1 MNIIRGMREKRLI
14 RVIVQ
19 ILLVYLLSTITVIYV
34 HDTFLHQAFLGHN
47 MWFIGKLVE
56 ISIQLIVAGPFI
68 FLYILKYKRD
78 MDKIRVYQTELDNK
92 DVQFR
97 SIMESL
103 PDAVMIYSREEVLF
117 VNDAC
122 VQMMGV
128 SDKQSLLGTNPYLL
142 HHKNFSG
149 NNNFTSDQLLFTP
162 SNGRVQYPFIRPDG
176 SLIDVEYVN
185 IIVTFNGEKTTL
197 IVSRDVT
204 ERNKTNKE
212 LATTSSILNNI
223 VTSLEA
229 SIYSVDAVEEK
240 FIFSSDAYIR
250 DFGITKNGDISL
262 DGWRESIVP
271 EDLAKVEQ
279 FYVMLMGGHPA
290 VGEFRH
296 LKPDGS
302 IKVYQC
308 KAVPVKDAEGKL
320 IRIDGV
326 NTEVTEIISAQKR
339 IEYLAYHD
347 DLTGLANRRLY
358 RNNLK
363 EAARKAEHD
372 DNKFAVV
379 FLDLD
384 KFKNIN
390 DSLGHY
396 AGDAFLKEVAERL
409 SSYINEETDTVARI
423 GGDEF
428 TLIYHYSDNQELIDK
443 ITEIQNRL
451 HLPFIFDGYEFMIT
465 TSMGISVFPDD
476 GTNQDILM
484 NFADNAMFQAKES
497 RNGFYFHN
505 RDALDNNLERI
516 HIQNE
521 LPKAIMKQEFSIVY
535 QPKHH
540 LSDHRLIGAE
550 ALIRWKHPELGQVPP
565 DKFIPIAEE
574 VGLIHSIGEWVL
586 FQVCEQI
593 HIWESRGFRLPISV
607 NLSVHQF
614 RDKKIVE
621 TVESIIERSGIDP
634 SLLELE
640 ITESM
645 AMDIQKAL
653 PILLAL
659 SKIGVLISIDDF
671 GTGYCSL
678 NYLKNLPVHQLK
690 IDKSFVDDIMLDSW
704 DSAIISTVVTLAHNL
719 NMKVIA
725 EGVETA
731 EQAEKLHAMKCDEA
745 QGYYFHK
752 PLLLEDFNNLLSS
765 TRVSL

>member
-1 MNIIRGMREKRLI
+1 MNIIREIREKRLI

-19 ILLVYLLSTITVIYV
+19 ILLVYLLSTLTVIYL
-34 HDTFLHQAFLGHN
+34 HDTFLHQAFHGHN

-56 ISIQLIVAGPFI
+56 IGILLIVAGPFI

-78 MDKIRVYQTELDNK
+78 MDKFGVYQTELNNK

-117 VNDAC
+117 VNNAC
-122 VQMMGV
+122 VQLM
-128 SDKQSLLGTNPYLL
+128 DAPNKQSLLGVNPYLL
-142 HHKNFSG
+142 HHKNFTDNDS
-149 NNNFTSDQLLFTP
+149 FTNDQLLFTP
-162 SNGRVQYPFIRPDG
+162 SNGLVQYPFVRPDG
-176 SLIDVEYVN
+176 SLVDVEYVN
-185 IIVTFNGEKTTL
+185 INVTFNGEKANL

-212 LATTSSILNNI
+212 LAITSSILNNI
-223 VTSLEA
+223 VTSLDA
-229 SIYSVDAVEEK
+229 SIYSVDVMEGK
-240 FIFSSDAYIR
+240 FIFTSDAYIR
-250 DFGITKNGDISL
+250 DFGITKNGNISL

-271 EDLAKVEQ
+271 EDLVKVDQ
-279 FYVMLMGGHPA
+279 FNVMLMGGHPA

-296 LKPDGS
+296 LKPNES

-308 KAVPVKDAEGKL
+308 KAVPVKDTNGKL

-326 NTEVTEIISAQKR
+326 NTEVTQIISAQKR

-363 EAARKAEHD
+363 EAALYSEQD

-396 AGDAFLKEVAERL
+396 AGDAFLKEVADRL

-428 TLIYHYSDNQELIDK
+428 TLIYHYNNNQELIDK
-443 ITEIQNRL
+443 INEIQNIL

-476 GTNQDILM
+476 GKNLDMLM
-484 NFADNAMFQAKES
+484 NFADNAMFHAKES
-497 RNGFYFHN
+497 RNGFCFHN
-505 RDALDNNLERI
+505 RDALDDNLERI

-521 LPKAIMKQEFSIVY
+521 LPKAIMKQEFSVVY

-550 ALIRWKHPELGQVPP
+550 ALIRWKHPELGQVSPV
-565 DKFIPIAEE
+565 KFIPIAEE

-593 HIWESRGFRLPISV
+593 HNWESRGLRLPISV

-621 TVESIIERSGIDP
+621 TVRSIVEQSGIDP

-653 PILLAL
+653 PILVAL
-659 SKIGVLISIDDF
+659 SEIGVLISIDDF
-671 GTGYCSL
+671 GTGYSSL

-704 DSAIISTVVTLAHNL
+704 DAAIISTVVTLAHNL

-731 EQAEKLHAMKCDEA
+731 EQADKLHAMKCDEA
-745 QGYYFHK
+745 QGYYFHR
-752 PLLLEDFNNLLSS
+752 PLPLEEFNDLLLS
-765 TRVSL
+765 THVIV